1 MFDKYNYTC
10 VERFLRY
17 VQADT
22 QSDPQSTG
30 SPSTQ
35 KQKNFSHILVNE
47 LLAIGVTDAHLDEFG
62 YVYATI
68 PSNTDKKVPVI
79 CFCSHVDTAPDC
91 SGTDVKPI
99 LHEKYDGKDI
109 VLPDDTTQVI
119 SVKEFKYLKKH
130 IGDDII
136 TAGGNTLLGA
146 DDKAGVAEIMDLAN
160 FLMTHPEVKHGTIKL
175 LFTPDEE
182 IGKGTA
188 TLDMTK
194 LAADFGYTLDGG
206 QSGILEDETFNAD
219 AIMITINGVIAH
231 PGYAKGRLVNA
242 LKIAGQILAA
252 LPKKEFSPETTKK
265 REGFVH
271 PVRVDGLAEK
281 ATIEFIV
288 RDFTRKGLKAN
299 TERLQKITE
308 KVLHKHPK
316 AKMEFKVV
324 EQYRNMKEVLDKHPQ
339 VIEYAEEAYKR
350 SKLKVKKQSIRGGTD
365 GSRLSFMGL
374 PCPNLFTG
382 MQAIH
387 SKKEWIGVRD
397 MKKAVE
403 VMVNLVQV
411 WENQDNDLASQNH
424 DFLD

>member
-1 MFDKYNYTC
+1 MFDNYHYTC
-10 VERFLRY
+10 IERFLRY
-17 VQADT
+17 VQTDT
-22 QSDPQSTG
+22 QSDPQSAV
-30 SPSTQ
+30 SPSTE
-35 KQKNFSHILVNE
+35 KQKNLSAILVNE
-47 LLAIGVTDAHLDEFG
+47 LLAMGVADAELDEFG

-68 PSNTDKKVPVI
+68 PLNTDKKVPVI

-91 SGTDVKPI
+91 SGTDVKPV
-99 LHEKYDGKDI
+99 LHANYDGKDI
-109 VLPDDTTQVI
+109 VLPDDATQVL

-146 DDKAGVAEIMDLAN
+146 DDKAGVAGIMDMTN

-188 TLDMTK
+188 NLNMNK

-206 QSGILEDETFNAD
+206 ELGTLEDETFNAD
-219 AIMITINGVIAH
+219 AIKITIGGVIAH

-242 LKIAGQILAA
+242 LKIAGEILAA

-271 PVRVDGLAEK
+271 PVRMEGLAEK

-299 TERLQKITE
+299 TERLQKAAE
-308 KVLHKHPK
+308 KVLRGHPK
-316 AKMEFKVV
+316 AKMDFTVI

-339 VIEYAEEAYKR
+339 VVEYAEEAYKR

-365 GSRLSFMGL
+365 GSKLSFMGL

-411 WENQDNDLASQNH
+411 WEEKNNDLA
-424 DFLD
+424 D